1 MLSFNRL
8 TWSIWYCIA
17 NQLSIGITDLMVDS
31 MILSQSQKYSLPTD
45 FIWKFNPYFLLQQ
58 NHHYDLPTLPLKIRP
73 LFPSPTKLS
82 FQSANFTSGNSAL
95 IFFTNKTIIAIHQLY
110 LWKFNPYFLLQ
121 QNYHYDL
128 PTLPLK
134 IQPLFSS
141 PTNLL
146 LQSTN
151 FTSENSTLM
160 SFSNKIIITINQLYL
175 WKFSP
180 YCIPEWQTCAGFV
193 SLM

>member
-1 MLSFNRL
+1 
-8 TWSIWYCIA
+8 
-17 NQLSIGITDLMVDS
+17 MVDS
-31 MILSQSQKYSLPTD
+31 MILSQLQKYSLPTD

-58 NHHYDLPTLPLKIRP
+58 NHHYDLPTLPLKIQP

-134 IQPLFSS
+134 IQPLCPF
-141 PTNLL
+141 PTKLS

-151 FTSENSTLM
+151 FTSENSAPIVFLSGRLVLGLWASCKAWLCLHWVWFNRNRTR
-160 SFSNKIIITINQLYL
+160 LYS
-175 WKFSP
+175 WRTEIQVWSTK
-180 YCIPEWQTCAGFV
+180 W
-193 SLM
+193 SLSEV